1 MELTILKWNKYN
13 PRKDIKHP
21 SWFALSNRFLEDPD
35 LFGFEPIDLKA
46 MLYLFCQASQRN
58 SPDITVNFSHAER
71 VCLIKSKNL
80 KAAIEKLSKIGA
92 VRICTDH
99 ERARTQTS
107 RDNTDNTDRQTN
119 TTDDFKN
126 RVAEEEAPEFDFESL
141 YRTYPRKEGKAEG
154 MTRLRKRIKSQDE
167 FDSFA
172 KAVRKYASI
181 CKLEN
186 RDKKFQLKWS
196 SFVGAEGGE
205 RWLDYADSSATPAP
219 SPLPDGVVTPPSQS
233 SFQSEASQLHGQAS
247 EEMRE
252 RLRSFSLGKAGA

>member
-92 VRICTDH
+92 VRIRTDH

-107 RDNTDNTDRQTN
+107 RDTTDNTLQTIQDTTGQNTITAVSETSEPAAVETGNWNEFVSPKSESELIRALPKETLERWAKLHPDAEFLNRELIKAFGYYQTN
-119 TTDDFKN
+119 PKKCPHSRRGWANALSSWFERGWGKHASKIAGVKPDDAKL
-126 RVAEEEAPEFDFESL
+126 AEW
-141 YRTYPRKEGKAEG
+141 
-154 MTRLRKRIKSQDE
+154 I
-167 FDSFA
+167 
-172 KAVRKYASI
+172 
-181 CKLEN
+181 
-186 RDKKFQLKWS
+186 
-196 SFVGAEGGE
+196 
-205 RWLDYADSSATPAP
+205 
-219 SPLPDGVVTPPSQS
+219 
-233 SFQSEASQLHGQAS
+233 
-247 EEMRE
+247 
-252 RLRSFSLGKAGA
+252 KAGDTTSQTGTQRTLESVLAIAGGRA